1 MSFNNIKKKLFRL
14 FINITAIIYLIFDE
28 TFVFVYNRLA
38 NLLSKFPS
46 IEMIKEYWRIKI
58 SKMNKYLV
66 LGFLLSHL
74 LASELLGIVSFMLFA
89 KGMIA
94 SFAVLY
100 IVKFVPFFL
109 MSFVFNCAKEE
120 LLTIRWF
127 FYCYTKVG
135 QFTDYLK
142 GTEIVI
148 KVKEYY
154 KDDILKNI
162 SKIKE
167 LIK

>member
-1 MSFNNIKKKLFRL
+1 MFISFLIVYIIK
-14 FINITAIIYLIFDE
+14 
-28 TFVFVYNRLA
+28 
-38 NLLSKFPS
+38 
-46 IEMIKEYWRIKI
+46 
-58 SKMNKYLV
+58 
-66 LGFLLSHL
+66 FL
-74 LASELLGIVSFMLFA
+74 
-89 KGMIA
+89 
-94 SFAVLY
+94 
-100 IVKFVPFFL
+100 PFFL

-148 KVKEYY
+148 TVKEY

>member
-1 MSFNNIKKKLFRL
+1 MNFNTIKIKIFRL

-148 KVKEYY
+148 KVKEY